1 MLKDKIRTQIEKQ
14 RNKDKD
20 NKKEKL
26 FLEFKEEL
34 EIIENKNLG
43 EKNEVYKS

>member
-1 MLKDKIRTQIEKQ
+1 MLKDKIRTQIEKE
-14 RNKDKD
+14 RKKNKD

-34 EIIENKNLG
+34 EVIENKNLG